1 MARTLQRLIGSS
13 VVLALAS
20 IASAAFVPGNLV
32 VTRLGD
38 GTAVLSSAANPVTLV
53 EYNTTP
59 LSPSVSTLSLN
70 STGAANKLTMSG
82 SATSE
87 GALTLSADGRFLSL
101 AGYNA
106 AAGTAA
112 IAGTTSAT
120 VNRVAGLVDSN
131 GNADLSTLFATNYNQ
146 NNIRSAVSS
155 NGATNWT
162 TGAGAT
168 GGLCYSDTGGT
179 NQAQLNSL
187 NTRVVNIYS
196 NNLYVSS
203 ASGQNVGINLVNG
216 GLATTGPQTLTL
228 LPGTNV
234 SGTGTPSPYDFWF
247 ADPTTLYVADD
258 RTTANGGGIQKWLFN
273 AGLGVWQLQYTLADA
288 LLGNSGFRS
297 LAGTRDVNGAVV
309 LYAITGETSS
319 TAATRLTSVVDLGA
333 ASPITV
339 LQTAPTNTAFRGV
352 DFAPVP
358 EPTTIALFGLGALL
372 LRRRTNA

>member
-1 MARTLQRLIGSS
+1 MVRTLQGFIGSS
-13 VVLALAS
+13 VVLALTS
-20 IASAAFVPGNLV
+20 LASAAFVPGNLV

-38 GTAVLSSAANPVTLV
+38 GTAVVSSAANPVTLV

-106 AAGTAA
+106 TAGTAS
-112 IAGTTSAT
+112 IAGTSSAT
-120 VNRVAGLVDSN
+120 VNRVAGLVDFN
-131 GNADLSTLFATNYNQ
+131 GNANLSTVFATNYNQ

-155 NGATNWT
+155 NGLTNWT

-168 GGLCYSDTGGT
+168 GGLCYSDTGGA

-187 NTRVVNIYS
+187 NTRVVNIFNS
-196 NNLYVSS
+196 NLYVSS
-203 ASGQNVGINLVNG
+203 ASGQNVGINLVSG
-216 GLATTGPQTLTL
+216 GLATSGAQTATL

-247 ADPTTLYVADD
+247 ADAGTLYVTDD
-258 RTTANGGGIQKWLFN
+258 RSTANGGGIQKWLFN
-273 AGLGVWQLQYTLADA
+273 AGLNVWQLQYTLADA
-288 LLGNSGFRS
+288 LLGNTGFRS

-309 LYAITGETSS
+309 LYAITGESSS
-319 TAATRLTSVVDLGA
+319 TAATRLTAVTDLGA
-333 ASPITV
+333 GSAISV
-339 LQTAPTNTAFRGV
+339 LQTSPTNTAFRGV

-358 EPTTIALFGLGALL
+358 EPTTMALVGLAALM
-372 LRRRTNA
+372 LRRRARA